1 MKIVP
6 HLVEV
11 WFSLWER
18 NHKEMVMKRLSWF
31 LAAWLALPLT
41 VMGNVQQE
49 KPVSLVFHDTPVSLI
64 LQALAEY
71 QQLNLVAGEGVNGNL
86 TLRLDNVPWQQALAV
101 VLRMGKLTMTIEGNV
116 MMVSPEP
123 DEQEKQRRQQ
133 VLAQQL
139 PLENLTITLQNAEA
153 IDIAQSLDS
162 QRGKLLT
169 ERGSVVVDKRTNA
182 LLLRDTAQA
191 LAQIK
196 SWVAEMDAPLEQV
209 QLAAHIVTISSEN
222 LRELGVRWGLSAEEQ
237 PAKALRINNFSVD
250 LPIENSPAAA
260 GFHLARIS
268 GRILDLELSAL
279 EQENEVEII
288 ASPRLL
294 TAHQQTASIKQGTE
308 IPYEVS
314 SGASGATSVEFKEAV
329 LGMEVTPKIL
339 PNGRITLTLQISQN
353 MPGRSIKQ
361 GAGEALAIDKQEIKT
376 QVTVKNGETIVLG
389 GIFQRQSTHGADK
402 VPGVGDVPLLG
413 SLFKHSSKQHKR
425 RELVIFITPTLI
437 KV

>member
-1 MKIVP
+1 MKKC
-6 HLVEV
+6 
-11 WFSLWER
+11 R
-18 NHKEMVMKRLSWF
+18 
-31 LAAWLALPLT
+31 WLAGLLLAVPFMA
-41 VMGNVQQE
+41 VGNVQQE
-49 KPVSLVFHDTPVSLI
+49 KPISLEFHDTPVSLV

-71 QQLNLVAGEGVNGNL
+71 QQLNLVAAEGVDGNL
-86 TLRLDNVPWQQALAV
+86 TLRLENVPWRQALAV
-101 VLRMGKLTMTIEGNV
+101 VLRMGKLTMTLDGNV
-116 MMVSPEP
+116 MLVFPEP
-123 DEQEKQRRQQ
+123 DEQEQQRRQQ
-133 VLAQQL
+133 ALAQQQ
-139 PLENLTITLQNAEA
+139 PLENLTISLQNADAGE
-153 IDIAQSLDS
+153 IAQSLDS

-182 LLLRDTAQA
+182 LLLRDTAPA
-191 LAQIK
+191 LAQMK
-196 SWVAEMDAPLEQV
+196 SWVADMDTPLEQV

-222 LRELGVRWGLSAEEQ
+222 LRELGVRWGLLADEKPPQ
-237 PAKALRINNFSVD
+237 PLRIDNFSVG
-250 LPIENSPAAA
+250 LPVENNAVAA
-260 GFHLARIS
+260 GFHLVRIS

-308 IPYEVS
+308 IPYEVA

-389 GIFQRQSTHGADK
+389 GIFQQQNVNGANK
-402 VPGVGDVPLLG
+402 VPGAGDVPWLG

>member
-1 MKIVP
+1 
-6 HLVEV
+6 
-11 WFSLWER
+11 
-18 NHKEMVMKRLSWF
+18 MVM
-31 LAAWLALPLT
+31 
-41 VMGNVQQE
+41 GEIQQEIQQE
-49 KPVSLVFHDTPVSLI
+49 KPVSLEFHDTPVSLI

-71 QQLNLVAGEGVNGNL
+71 QQLNLVAAEGVDGNL
-86 TLRLDNVPWQQALAV
+86 TLRLENVPWRQALAV
-101 VLRMGKLTMTIEGNV
+101 VLRMGKLTMTLDGNV
-116 MMVSPEP
+116 MLVFPEP
-123 DEQEKQRRQQ
+123 DEQEQQRRQQ
-133 VLAQQL
+133 ALAQQL
-139 PLENLTITLQNAEA
+139 PLENLTISLQNADAGE
-153 IDIAQSLDS
+153 IAQSLDS

-182 LLLRDTAQA
+182 LLLRDTTSA
-191 LAQIK
+191 LAQMK
-196 SWVAEMDAPLEQV
+196 AWVADMDTPLEQV

-222 LRELGVRWGLSAEEQ
+222 LRELGVRWGLLSDEK
-237 PAKALRINNFSVD
+237 PAQSLRIDNFSVG
-250 LPIENSPAAA
+250 LPVENSAVTA

-308 IPYEVS
+308 IPYEVA
-314 SGASGATSVEFKEAV
+314 SGTSGATSVEFKEAV

-389 GIFQRQSTHGADK
+389 GIFQQQNLNGANK
-402 VPGVGDVPLLG
+402 VPGVGDVPWLG